1 MDYAQSNI
9 TQRAEA
15 SPLWTDLSEQNS
27 KTMPYLLERY
37 LLLENWNRSRSW
49 DEPGGE
55 YHPRDEINY
64 LHLLLADAVTV
75 LLNQEQRIRLLEAN
89 NDYTT

>member
-75 LLNQEQRIRLLEAN
+75 LLNQEQRIRQLEAN
-89 NDYTT
+89 QQL